1 MAEYQRIVSY
11 LYEYSNGM
19 KGENAGFAKI
29 EKRQK
34 QLRLYFHV
42 KTNDEALTYKIYFY
56 RFRHGTMEGIL
67 LDSFQRNDTIIE
79 FKNTYP
85 LVVDLDQVDG
95 FLIYHSNSHFFGSE
109 WNDKPITIRNFLPAD
124 DTSGPSEVVEAEET
138 RPPEPAPEESP
149 VPEETTQPETAPMKT
164 ERPQTTQRDRI
175 PDSAHARTSTSTV
188 TERPQPAQGERIPGT
203 PPAQTATPAVTE
215 RPQPAQGESVP
226 GNAPAQNPV
235 PMVTAEPYEDEEEPP
250 ASAPDP
256 PPVRDPFDELPQEI
270 PIPEGTPDTES
281 TVPEPAPVPA
291 GTPPRVYVEPDIPE
305 PEPMNAESVA
315 EEEPPKEESS
325 ADANSKLAEYI
336 EALQLEKNAKEQGIS
351 GTPGLFDW
359 KEYPTLPLPPSYM
372 LDPSIKLKVDDLQNI
387 PDVPENLKT
396 NGFLLLNYGNYGHLM
411 LCQNKRTKMLY
422 LGIPGVF
429 DNEKNFIAKL
439 FGFKNFLTV
448 PEARQK
454 TGNFGYWILAL

>member
-109 WNDKPITIRNFLPAD
+109 WNDKPITIRNFLPTD
-124 DTSGPSEVVEAEET
+124 DTSGPNEVVETEET
-138 RPPEPAPEESP
+138 RPPESAPEENP
-149 VPEETTQPETAPMKT
+149 IPEETTQPETAPMKT
-164 ERPQTTQRDRI
+164 ERSQTPQRERI
-175 PDSAHARTSTSTV
+175 PDSAHARTSAPTV
-188 TERPQPAQGERIPGT
+188 TERLKPAQGERIPGT
-203 PPAQTATPAVTE
+203 PPAQTSTPTVTE
-215 RPQPAQGESVP
+215 RLKPAQGESIP
-226 GNAPAQNPV
+226 GNAPAQNPS
-235 PMVTAEPYEDEEEPP
+235 PMVTAEPYEDEEEPA

-256 PPVRDPFDELPQEI
+256 PPVREPFDELPQET

-315 EEEPPKEESS
+315 EEEPPKEESA

-336 EALQLEKNAKEQGIS
+336 EALQLEKKAKEQGIT

-372 LDPSIKLKVDDLQNI
+372 LDPSIKLKVDDLRNI
-387 PDVPENLKT
+387 PDVPKNLKT

-422 LGIPGVF
+422 LGIPGIF

-439 FGFKNFLTV
+439 FGFRNFLTV